1 MQDRRTHPQDRRF
14 PADAR
19 SVRDARRFVQRALA
33 HDDDLATR
41 AALIVSELAG
51 NAVVHASSPYTVR
64 IAVDPVVV
72 RGEVRDGDHHLPAPG
87 RTTAARAF
95 DGRGGRGLVIVEA
108 MADRWGARPDEHG
121 GKVVWFELDV
131 PGGGHGAARAGLT
144 DPGAG

>member
-1 MQDRRTHPQDRRF
+1 MQDRRTHSQERRF

-19 SVRDARRFVQRALA
+19 SVRDARQFVQRALA

-41 AALIVSELAG
+41 ASLIVSELAG

-72 RGEVRDGDHHLPAPG
+72 RGEVHDGDHHLPAPG

-95 DGRGGRGLVIVEA
+95 DGHGGRGLVIVDA
-108 MADRWGARPDEHG
+108 MADRWGARPDGHG
-121 GKVVWFELDV
+121 GKVVWFELDEQESGGHLASGGLGGSV
-131 PGGGHGAARAGLT
+131 PG
-144 DPGAG
+144 